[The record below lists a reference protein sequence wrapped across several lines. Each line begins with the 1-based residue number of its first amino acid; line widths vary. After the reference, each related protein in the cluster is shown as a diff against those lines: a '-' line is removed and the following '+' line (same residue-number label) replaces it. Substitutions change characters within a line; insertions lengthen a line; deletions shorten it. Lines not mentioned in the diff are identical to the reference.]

1 MNEQRNHTDEMAEQI
16 LKGYT
21 ELLKAKSN
29 AKTDKDKEIYTQIT
43 DLMKNLL

>member
-1 MNEQRNHTDEMAEQI
+1 MTETRSHTDEMAEQI
-16 LKGYT
+16 LKGYS
-21 ELLKAKSN
+21 ELMKAKNN

>member
-16 LKGYT
+16 LKGYS
-21 ELLKAKSN
+21 ELMKAKNN